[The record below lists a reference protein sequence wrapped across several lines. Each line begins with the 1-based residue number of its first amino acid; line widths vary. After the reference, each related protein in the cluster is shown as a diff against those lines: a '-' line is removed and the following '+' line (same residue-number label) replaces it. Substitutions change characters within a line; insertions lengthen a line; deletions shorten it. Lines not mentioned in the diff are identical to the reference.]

1 MITDT
6 MRWEPAANS
15 SCASQGLS
23 VVIPTM
29 GRAARSRNV
38 VHMGRALLASP
49 VFRHPRSELL
59 LSHGSAESFAQRHS
73 VDRDLADPAFKSG
86 FAPLRGFNLSAR
98 VTHLHGPRPELFVA
112 SRFFAAAAARN
123 EVVISMDDDVM
134 PYRDNDPPRDPA
146 VLTVRVRQSGR
157 VVVHV

>member
-38 VHMGRALLASP
+38 VHMGRALLAS
-49 VFRHPRSELL
+49 HTCPRWRARSVYETLL
-59 LSHGSAESFAQRHS
+59 C
-73 VDRDLADPAFKSG
+73 
-86 FAPLRGFNLSAR
+86 
-98 VTHLHGPRPELFVA
+98 
-112 SRFFAAAAARN
+112 
-123 EVVISMDDDVM
+123 
-134 PYRDNDPPRDPA
+134 DNDPPRDPA

>member
-59 LSHGSAESFAQRHS
+59 LADARPVVHG
-73 VDRDLADPAFKSG
+73 
-86 FAPLRGFNLSAR
+86 LR
-98 VTHLHGPRPELFVA
+98 V
-112 SRFFAAAAARN
+112 
-123 EVVISMDDDVM
+123 
-134 PYRDNDPPRDPA
+134 RDPA
-146 VLTVRVRQSGR
+146 VRQ
-157 VVVHV
+157 

>member
-98 VTHLHGPRPELFVA
+98 VTHLHGPR
-112 SRFFAAAAARN
+112 
-123 EVVISMDDDVM
+123 
-134 PYRDNDPPRDPA
+134 
-146 VLTVRVRQSGR
+146 Q
-157 VVVHV
+157 

>member
-1 MITDT
+1 MITDA
-6 MRWEPAANS
+6 MRWDPAANS

-49 VFRHPRSELL
+49 VFQTLL
-59 LSHGSAESFAQRHS
+59 C
-73 VDRDLADPAFKSG
+73 
-86 FAPLRGFNLSAR
+86 
-98 VTHLHGPRPELFVA
+98 
-112 SRFFAAAAARN
+112 
-123 EVVISMDDDVM
+123 
-134 PYRDNDPPRDPA
+134 DNDPPRDPD

>member
-15 SCASQGLS
+15 SCATQGVS

-59 LSHGSAESFAQRHS
+59 LSHGSAESFAQRHT
-73 VDRDLADPAFKSG
+73 VDRDLADDA
-86 FAPLRGFNLSAR
+86 A
-98 VTHLHGPRPELFVA
+98 VRP
-112 SRFFAAAAARN
+112 
-123 EVVISMDDDVM
+123 
-134 PYRDNDPPRDPA
+134 
-146 VLTVRVRQSGR
+146 
-157 VVVHV
+157 